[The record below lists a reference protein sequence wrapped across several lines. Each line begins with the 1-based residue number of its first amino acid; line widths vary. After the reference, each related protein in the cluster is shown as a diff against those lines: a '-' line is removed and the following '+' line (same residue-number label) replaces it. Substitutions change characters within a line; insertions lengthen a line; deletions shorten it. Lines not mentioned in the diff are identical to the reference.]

1 MEQSEAVL
9 TGERRFTTVGGQ
21 EEKGKEGQLDGGWTS
36 LTGKPARGTT
46 QQSCWEM
53 SCADCLV
60 NSDLV
65 TIEDAAL
72 FKKLFAAG

>member
-21 EEKGKEGQLDGGWTS
+21 EEKGKEGQLDRGWTS

-46 QQSCWEM
+46 QQNEM